1 MDQNKENNKSSNGFK
16 KGEHQQQSRGRAGGR
31 GSHRG
36 RGQNFNSYRNGTK
49 PAEDDYE
56 DHDSQENQRYTG
68 NGRENH
74 RYTGNDSHQEVE
86 AAPPPPIGNW
96 ADELSDASPEHVII
110 LESVN
115 FLALVL

>member
-1 MDQNKENNKSSNGFK
+1 MYFCFFK
-16 KGEHQQQSRGRAGGR
+16 
-31 GSHRG
+31 
-36 RGQNFNSYRNGTK
+36 GTK
-49 PAEDDYE
+49 PVEDDYE